1 MSVVHHCPTGAIPI
15 LGKKHYGGDCEGTK
29 DNGLTVGAGSPRPSP
44 QGAATAPLHL
54 IITVILLIHAAS
66 SLVAASEVLE
76 ETNTQVVVREHPRTG
91 KPYVSIIRSDG
102 AAKDPFAG
110 QGKFYSRPDYRMLD
124 PKVKSGA
131 IPYNGPYSNKTKIY
145 IFAASLATLGAA
157 SGAAVIAAAPAAT
170 GAAASGGAGA
180 YLAAGTAV
188 VAGSAAAA
196 DIAMKPD
203 LKKGD
208 YTLGSES
215 RLLKEEEDRKTKGGN
230 HVD

>member
-1 MSVVHHCPTGAIPI
+1 MKIQPIPHPT
-15 LGKKHYGGDCEGTK
+15 L
-29 DNGLTVGAGSPRPSP
+29 SP
-44 QGAATAPLHL
+44 QGRGQRVRGTATGV
-54 IITVILLIHAAS
+54 IIFFLTIC
-66 SLVAASEVLE
+66 SLFIKTPYLFSSEVLE
-76 ETNTQVVVREHPRTG
+76 ETSTAVVVREHPRTG

-124 PKVKSGA
+124 PKIKSGA
-131 IPYNGPYSNKTKIY
+131 ISYNGPASDRKKIY

-215 RLLKEEEDRKTKGGN
+215 KLLKEEEDRKTKGGN